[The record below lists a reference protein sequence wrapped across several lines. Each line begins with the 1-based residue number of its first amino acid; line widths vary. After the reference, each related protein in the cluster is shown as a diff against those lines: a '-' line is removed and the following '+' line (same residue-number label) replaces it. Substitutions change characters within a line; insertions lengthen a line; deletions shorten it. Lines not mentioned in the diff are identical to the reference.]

1 MFYYSKKEK
10 KIMLNLSKSKNG
22 MLKPKDKNT
31 FLLKKKKENTRTQN
45 MWFHNVICFLF
56 SFFVCYL

>member
-1 MFYYSKKEK
+1 
-10 KIMLNLSKSKNG
+10 MLNLSKSKNG

-31 FLLKKKKENTRTQN
+31 FLLQKKKENTRTQN

-56 SFFVCYL
+56 SFFVRYL